1 MHKVSVKVV
10 IWVDFEG
17 RIRSGEYMY
26 IPSLAINM
34 LDLLVSH
41 LCTIHLAESSHKTT
55 SVQTNQVRF
64 ETLLPQS
71 SKAPTLR
78 VTLQISREARRLFHA
93 LVGHSIA
100 SCLAWFF
107 RDFLGSLRWVGLS

>member
-1 MHKVSVKVV
+1 MHKFSVKVV
-10 IWVDFEG
+10 VWLDFEG

-26 IPSLAINM
+26 IPSIAINM
-34 LDLLVSH
+34 LDLLVLH
-41 LCTIHLAESSHKTT
+41 LCTCHLAESNHKTT

-78 VTLQISREARRLFHA
+78 VTLQISREASQLFNA
-93 LVGHSIA
+93 LVGQSIA
-100 SCLAWFF
+100 SCLAWFL
-107 RDFLGSLRWVGLS
+107 RDFLGSLPQVGLS